1 MCGEGGLETRNRR
14 HAEGSG
20 ASQQKVPTDD
30 EAGFAWSFNCHGPAM
45 TEAETP
51 SVEPN
56 PSSSEARTATR
67 DEALAP
73 FHVSRETSDRLTR
86 FIALLCERQLR
97 MNLVASSTIPQ
108 VWTRHV
114 ADSLQLLALAPD
126 ARRWVDL
133 GSGAGFP
140 GIVIACALA
149 DMPGAHLDLVES
161 IGKKVAFLGEAVAAT
176 GAPAT
181 VHHARIEAVAP
192 ELAGHVDI
200 VTARALA
207 PLSSLLTMINPFME
221 KGAKALLHK
230 GQDVDAELTEA
241 AKYWNIDYDAVPSQ
255 TDPRGR
261 ILVVR
266 RLKRR
271 GRKL

>member
-1 MCGEGGLETRNRR
+1 MTQGGQSEPAPPPPEMGPPERNQVL
-14 HAEGSG
+14 AE
-20 ASQQKVPTDD
+20 
-30 EAGFAWSFNCHGPAM
+30 
-45 TEAETP
+45 
-51 SVEPN
+51 
-56 PSSSEARTATR
+56 R
-67 DEALAP
+67 DQALAS

-86 FIALLCERQLR
+86 YVALLCERQQR
-97 MNLVASSTIPQ
+97 MNLVAASTIPQ

-114 ADSLQLLALAPD
+114 ADSLQLLGLAPE
-126 ARRWVDL
+126 ARRWADL

-149 DMPGAHLDLVES
+149 DIPGAHVDLVES
-161 IGKKVAFLGEAVAAT
+161 IGKKAAFLSEAVAAT

-181 VHHARIEAVAP
+181 VHHARVDAVAP
-192 ELAGHVDI
+192 QLAGHVDI

-207 PLSSLLTMINPFME
+207 PLSTLLTMINPFIE

-241 AKYWNIDYDAVPSQ
+241 AKYWTIDYDAVPSQ

-271 GRKL
+271 GGKH

>member
-1 MCGEGGLETRNRR
+1 
-14 HAEGSG
+14 
-20 ASQQKVPTDD
+20 
-30 EAGFAWSFNCHGPAM
+30 M
-45 TEAETP
+45 TESEATSSET
-51 SVEPN
+51 N
-56 PSSSEARTATR
+56 PASSEAADR
-67 DEALAP
+67 DQALAP
-73 FHVSRETSDRLTR
+73 FHVSRETSDRLSR
-86 FIALLCERQLR
+86 FVALLCERQQR
-97 MNLVASSTIPQ
+97 MNLVAASTVPR

-114 ADSLQLLALAPD
+114 ADSLQLLSLAPE
-126 ARRWVDL
+126 ARRWADL

-140 GIVIACALA
+140 GMVIACAMA
-149 DMPGAHLDLVES
+149 DIPGSHVDLIES
-161 IGKKVAFLGEAVAAT
+161 IGKKAAFLGEAVTAT

-181 VHHARIEAVAP
+181 VHHARVEVVTP
-192 ELAGHVDI
+192 HLARNVDI

-207 PLSSLLTMINPFME
+207 PLSTLLTMINPFIE

-241 AKYWNIDYDAVPSQ
+241 AKYWTIDYDAVPSQ

-271 GRKL
+271 GRKH